1 MSKEDIFKGIS
12 QSVSTRFGPSHNALL
27 SQLVDLKIECY
38 RRFGL
43 NPVSYYSCFDRIE
56 RQALKD
62 GRFLQEESKGLQD

>member
-1 MSKEDIFKGIS
+1 MSKEEIFNGIS
-12 QSVSTRFGPSHNALL
+12 QSVSARFGPSHNALL
-27 SQLVDLKIECY
+27 RQFVDLKIECF

>member
-1 MSKEDIFKGIS
+1 M
-12 QSVSTRFGPSHNALL
+12 
-27 SQLVDLKIECY
+27 VDLKIECF